1 MRFLRL
7 ARRELTRYESI
18 QSSDAEETAV
28 LGALTGFATI
38 GIVIGVGALVAHLGL
53 FDLRAQHTLSRLAF
67 FVASPALMLLT
78 ISQADVH
85 QVLSSNLV
93 ASTAGVLVPGAIY
106 LALARWRWRLPTGD
120 TTIGVLCSTY
130 VNAGNLGIPIA
141 AYVLGNAALV
151 APTLL
156 VQLLFMQPLAL
167 AILDRTTR
175 GEQQPGGVRRVL
187 FTSLTNP
194 LTVGSLLGLGLALT
208 GLTLPEFIHAPV
220 ELLGQLAVPAM
231 LLAYGIAL
239 RLGPGLGAGV
249 AGQLW
254 ATTLLKLVVQPFVA
268 YAVAHWILGVDGRE
282 LLAIVVVS
290 ALPTAQN
297 IFAHATRYDTATGV
311 ARDTI
316 LLTTLGSVPVI
327 VALALLLG

>member
-1 MRFLRL
+1 M
-7 ARRELTRYESI
+7 
-18 QSSDAEETAV
+18 
-28 LGALTGFATI
+28 LGALTGFVTI
-38 GIVIGVGALVAHLGL
+38 GIVIAVGMLVAHIGL
-53 FDLRAQHTLSRLAF
+53 FDMPAQRVLARLAF
-67 FVASPALMLLT
+67 YVGSPCLMLLT
-78 ISQADVH
+78 IAEADVH
-85 QVLSSNLV
+85 RLLSANLV
-93 ASTAGVLVPGAIY
+93 ASFTAVVVVCLIWVL
-106 LALARWRWRLPTGD
+106 LARFVWKLDVGQ
-120 TTIGVLCSTY
+120 TTIGALSSAY

-156 VQLLFMQPLAL
+156 VQLLFMQPIAL

-175 GEQQPGGVRRVL
+175 GTQQPGGVRRVVV
-187 FTSLTNP
+187 TSLTNP
-194 LTVGSLLGLGLALT
+194 LTIGSLIGLGLALT
-208 GLTLPEFIHAPV
+208 GLQLPEFIHAPV

-254 ATTLLKLVVQPFVA
+254 ATTLLKLAVQPFVA
-268 YAVAHWILGVDGRE
+268 YAVAHWILGVSGPE
-282 LLAIVVVS
+282 LLAIVVVA

-297 IFAHATRYDTATGV
+297 IFVHATRYDTATGV